1 MSNSWYE
8 WSQVVQGDTLS
19 SIALRWFGSSE
30 ERYWR
35 RIWLANRA
43 VIGEDPNRLASGQW
57 LKLPSYHVILYL
69 IEQGD
74 TLFQLAEWVYGDGRA
89 FWLIQQANP
98 WMTDPDQIQVGWW
111 IKIP

>member
-8 WSQVVQGDTLS
+8 WYQVVSGDTAS
-19 SIALRWFGSSE
+19 SIAFRWFGNGE

-35 RIWLANRA
+35 RIWLANRP
-43 VIGEDPNRLASGQW
+43 VIGEDPYRLFPGQW
-57 LKLPSYHVILYL
+57 LKLPSYHVILYQ

-74 TLFQLAEWVYGDGRA
+74 TLFQLAEWVYNDGQA
-89 FWLIQQANP
+89 YLFIHQANP
-98 WMTDPDQIQVGWW
+98 WMGDPDMIQVGWW